1 VNTISDNN
9 LEIMSKDKK
18 LHTAEEQHTAMDK
31 IGGFVFQFYYFLYL
45 LLRMKEGEEV
55 SFEKLDDA
63 AVESGER
70 ISLVQVKHTVKVSAA
85 GEIAD
90 LSNRSTDLWKALDVW
105 RKLIVGKEYE
115 NRTTEEKR
123 KYIETHR
130 FVFVSNKDY
139 EDNKLAQLCYDLRT
153 STSKKSIDQLLDEIT
168 GEGKPRKTTT
178 EGRTVQMMIDDLKS
192 FELKEAFLSRISFE
206 TITQT
211 DLLNKCV
218 EAIKK
223 DAWFAEDEAKVVF
236 DDFLCEAVKDFSKQA
251 DSGKPLTYT
260 YQERRERF
268 LKVFQYHR
276 EEKLDFRILKQ
287 QYKKEFLDLVCIQQ
301 LIKVKD
307 FAASQTDE
315 VAKCVSRFYSFK
327 NTFDDLRENSK
338 ILDIEEEMFM
348 EEATG
353 YWENE
358 FENAYDGLDDTATEE
373 EIVEKAKSI
382 LYEVRKQRLKLC
394 NELLSQ
400 PISDGAFYYL
410 SDECIIGWH
419 KNWREFFKKQGEQ
432 DG

>member
-1 VNTISDNN
+1 
-9 LEIMSKDKK
+9 MSKDKK

-31 IGGFVFQFYYFLYL
+31 IGGFVYQFYYFLYL
-45 LLRMKEGEEV
+45 LLRMEEGEEV

-63 AVESGER
+63 AVENGKS
-70 ISLVQVKHTVKVSAA
+70 ISLVQVKHTVKVNAA

-90 LSNRSTDLWKALDVW
+90 LTNRSSDLWKAVDVW
-105 RKLIVGKEYE
+105 RKLIIGKEEE
-115 NRTTEEKR
+115 NRKIEEKK
-123 KYIETHR
+123 KYIEEHQ

-139 EDNKLAQLCYDLRT
+139 ADNKLAKLCDDLQNNQAQDA
-153 STSKKSIDQLLDEIT
+153 IEQVLDDIT
-168 GEGKPRKTTT
+168 KEGKPRETSVK
-178 EGRTVQMMIDDLKS
+178 GRTVQMMINDLMS
-192 FELKEAFLSRISFE
+192 FEFKEAFLKKISFE
-206 TITQT
+206 TISQT
-211 DLLNKCV
+211 DLRNKCV
-218 EAIKK
+218 ENIKK
-223 DAWFAEDEAKVVF
+223 YAWFAEDEAEVVF
-236 DDFLCEAVKDFSKQA
+236 DDFLCEAVKDFSKQS
-251 DSGKPLTYT
+251 DCGKPLTYT

-276 EEKLDFRILKQ
+276 EEKLDFRIRKQ

-307 FAASQTDE
+307 FAASQTDK
-315 VAKCVSRFYSFK
+315 VAKCASRFYSFK
-327 NTFDDLRENSK
+327 NRFEELHENSK

-358 FENAYDGLDDTATEE
+358 FNNAYDGLDDKATEE
-373 EIVEKAKSI
+373 QIESKAKSI

-394 NELLSQ
+394 NELLDQ

-419 KNWREFFKKQGEQ
+419 KNWREFFKKQREQ
-432 DG
+432 DGQDNQ

>member
-1 VNTISDNN
+1 
-9 LEIMSKDKK
+9 MSKEKK

-31 IGGFVFQFYYFLYL
+31 IGGFVYQFYYFLYL
-45 LLRMKEGEEV
+45 LLGMEEGEEV

-63 AVESGER
+63 AVENGDN
-70 ISLVQVKHTVKVSAA
+70 ISLVQVKHTVKVTAA
-85 GEIAD
+85 GEIVD
-90 LSNRSTDLWKALDVW
+90 LTNRSTDLWKAVDVW
-105 RKLIVGKEYE
+105 RKLIVGNDDEK
-115 NRTTEEKR
+115 RTTEEKK
-123 KYIETHR
+123 KYIEEHQ
-130 FVFVSNKDY
+130 FVFVSNKDSV
-139 EDNKLAQLCYDLRT
+139 DNKFAKLCHDLQTNT
-153 STSKKSIDQLLDEIT
+153 SQISIDLVLDEIT
-168 GEGKPRKTTT
+168 GEGKSRKTTT
-178 EGRTVQMMIDDLKS
+178 KGRTVQMIIDDLKS

-206 TITQT
+206 TISQT
-211 DLLNKCV
+211 DLRKNCV

-223 DAWFAEDEAKVVF
+223 DAWFAEDEAEVVF

-251 DSGKPLTYT
+251 DLGKPLTYT

-307 FAASQTDE
+307 FAASQTDK
-315 VAKCVSRFYSFK
+315 VAKCASRFYSFK
-327 NTFDDLRENSK
+327 NRYDELRENSK

-373 EIVEKAKSI
+373 EIVKKAKSI

-394 NELLSQ
+394 NELLNQ

>member
-1 VNTISDNN
+1 MNTISDNN

>member
-1 VNTISDNN
+1 
-9 LEIMSKDKK
+9 MSKKK
-18 LHTAEEQHTAMDK
+18 YTEEEQHTAMDK
-31 IGGFVFQFYYFLYL
+31 IGGFVYQFYYFLYL
-45 LLRMKEGEEV
+45 LLRMEEGEAV
-55 SFEKLDDA
+55 SFEKLDDT

-90 LSNRSTDLWKALDVW
+90 LSNRSTDLWKAVDVW
-105 RKLIVGKEYE
+105 RKLIVGKEDE
-115 NRTTEEKR
+115 NRKPEEKR
-123 KYIETHR
+123 KYIEAHR

-139 EDNKLAQLCYDLRT
+139 EDNKLAKLCHDLQT

-206 TITQT
+206 TISQT
-211 DLLNKCV
+211 ELRNKCV

-223 DAWFAEDEAKVVF
+223 DAWFAEDEAEVVF

-307 FAASQTDE
+307 FAASQSDK
-315 VAKCVSRFYSFK
+315 VAKCASRFYSFK
-327 NTFDDLRENSK
+327 NRFEELRENSK

-373 EIVEKAKSI
+373 EIVNKAKSI
-382 LYEVRKQRLKLC
+382 LHEVRKQRLKLC
-394 NELLSQ
+394 NELLDQ

-419 KNWREFFKKQGEQ
+419 KNWREFFKKQG
-432 DG
+432 G

>member
-1 VNTISDNN
+1 MNK
-9 LEIMSKDKK
+9 EKK
-18 LHTAEEQHTAMDK
+18 HHTADEQHTAMDK
-31 IGGFVFQFYYFLYL
+31 IGGFVYQFYYFLYL
-45 LLRMKEGEEV
+45 LLRIEEGEEV

-63 AVESGER
+63 AVESGES
-70 ISLVQVKHTVKVSAA
+70 ISLVQVKHTVKVSVA
-85 GEIAD
+85 GEMAD
-90 LSNRSTDLWKALDVW
+90 LTNRSTDLWKAVDVW
-105 RKLIVGKEYE
+105 RKLIVGNEDE
-115 NRTTEEKR
+115 NRTTEDKK
-123 KYIETHR
+123 KYIEAHQ

-139 EDNKLAQLCYDLRT
+139 VDNKFAQLCHDLQT
-153 STSKKSIDQLLDEIT
+153 STSPISIDQVLDEIT
-168 GEGKPRKTTT
+168 GEGKSRQTTAK
-178 EGRTVQMMIDDLKS
+178 GRTIQMMIDDLKS

-206 TITQT
+206 SISQT
-211 DLLNKCV
+211 DLRNKCV

-223 DAWFAEDEAKVVF
+223 DAWFAEDEAEVVF

-251 DSGKPLTYT
+251 DLGKPLTYT

-268 LKVFQYHR
+268 LKVIQNHR
-276 EEKLDFRILKQ
+276 EDKLDFRILKQ

-307 FAASQTDE
+307 FAASQTDK
-315 VAKCVSRFYSFK
+315 VAKCASRFYSFK

-348 EEATG
+348 EEALG

-358 FENAYDGLDDTATEE
+358 FENAYDGLDDTATED

-394 NELLSQ
+394 NELLNQ

-419 KNWREFFKKQGEQ
+419 KNWREFFKTQGEQ

>member
-1 VNTISDNN
+1 
-9 LEIMSKDKK
+9 MSKEKK

-31 IGGFVFQFYYFLYL
+31 IGGFVYQFYYFLYL
-45 LLRMKEGEEV
+45 LLRMEDGEEV

-63 AVESGER
+63 AVESGDS
-70 ISLVQVKHTVKVSAA
+70 ISLVQVKHTVKVTAA
-85 GEIAD
+85 GEIVD
-90 LSNRSTDLWKALDVW
+90 LTNRSTDLWKAVDVW
-105 RKLIVGKEYE
+105 RKLIVGNDDE
-115 NRTTEEKR
+115 NKTTEEKK
-123 KYIETHR
+123 KYIEEHQ

-139 EDNKLAQLCYDLRT
+139 VDNKFAKLCHDLQTNT
-153 STSKKSIDQLLDEIT
+153 SQINIDQVLDEIT
-168 GEGKPRKTTT
+168 GEGKSRKTTT
-178 EGRTVQMMIDDLKS
+178 KGRTVQMMIDDLKS

-206 TITQT
+206 TISQT
-211 DLLNKCV
+211 DLRKKCV
-218 EAIKK
+218 ETIKK
-223 DAWFAEDEAKVVF
+223 DAWFAEDESEVVF
-236 DDFLCEAVKDFSKQA
+236 DDFLCEAVKDFSEQA
-251 DSGKPLTYT
+251 DLGKPLTYT

-307 FAASQTDE
+307 FAASQTDK
-315 VAKCVSRFYSFK
+315 VAKCTSHFYSFK
-327 NTFDDLRENSK
+327 NRYDELRENSK

-373 EIVEKAKSI
+373 EIVKKAKSI

-394 NELLSQ
+394 NESLNQ